1 MKKIP
6 SSIQCW
12 DLNISLHPRP
22 LDQGSRPT
30 HSEMLGQILVEL
42 NATKCIKCFLT
53 IHNRLCESKNIW
65 RLQKRRFDKNDA
77 SFKFEEVKGDISQSL
92 SLFLFVRIFLSFSLL
107 VIIFQFSLSLFGF
120 HLSILSFPLLQSFY
134 LCFYSVFCL
143 FHSLFLSL
151 CHAVSV
157 SVSLVSLFFLLYL
170 RSICLLR
177 KLFCL

>member
-107 VIIFQFSLSLFGF
+107 VIIFQFSLSLWFSSF
-120 HLSILSFPLLQSFY
+120 NSFFSFLTIILSLFLFCFLFVSLSVSLSLSCCVRFCISILVILSFIFAIY
-134 LCFYSVFCL
+134 LSP
-143 FHSLFLSL
+143 
-151 CHAVSV
+151 
-157 SVSLVSLFFLLYL
+157 
-170 RSICLLR
+170 
-177 KLFCL
+177 